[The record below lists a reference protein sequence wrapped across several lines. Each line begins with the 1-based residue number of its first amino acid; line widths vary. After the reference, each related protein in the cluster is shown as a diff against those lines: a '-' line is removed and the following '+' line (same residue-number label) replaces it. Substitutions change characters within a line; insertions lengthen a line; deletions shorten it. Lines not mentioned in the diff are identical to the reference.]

1 MEKAIVISI
10 NGQKAVDVARA
21 FCAGS
26 CTRGIYSH
34 GKRIAAV
41 EIVIDQDGTYNGSP
55 NKWVDITV
63 TVPGKEEATINQ
75 LARLGFSGCP
85 CIISAETYTGC
96 FANAKALCC
105 MII

>member
-1 MEKAIVISI
+1 MGKAIVISV

-34 GKRIAAV
+34 GKRIAAIEV
-41 EIVIDQDGTYNGSP
+41 VVDQDGTYNGSP
-55 NKWVDITV
+55 NKWVDVTV
-63 TVPGKEEATINQ
+63 TAPGKEETVVNQ
-75 LARLGFSGCP
+75 LSRLGFSGCP
-85 CIISAETYTGC
+85 CIISAETCTGC
-96 FANAKALCC
+96 FAHVQTLCC